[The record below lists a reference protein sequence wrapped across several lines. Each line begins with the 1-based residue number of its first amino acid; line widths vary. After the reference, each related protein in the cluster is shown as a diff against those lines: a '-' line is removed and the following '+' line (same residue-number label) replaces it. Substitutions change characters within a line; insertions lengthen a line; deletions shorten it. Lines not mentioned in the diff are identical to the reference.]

1 MLRIWWRVMQMQ
13 CKRQA
18 NIAFKQ
24 EIIKSEFYFI
34 FFFVSRLF
42 NNKHEEQIYNINC
55 QATAGAGGA
64 QRFET
69 ISESVFPLR
78 LFQVNQV

>member
-1 MLRIWWRVMQMQ
+1 MVACNANAMQAASQYCVQTRNHQIRIL
-13 CKRQA
+13 
-18 NIAFKQ
+18 
-24 EIIKSEFYFI
+24 FY
-34 FFFVSRLF
+34 FFVSRLF
-42 NNKHEEQIYNINC
+42 NKHEEQIYNINC